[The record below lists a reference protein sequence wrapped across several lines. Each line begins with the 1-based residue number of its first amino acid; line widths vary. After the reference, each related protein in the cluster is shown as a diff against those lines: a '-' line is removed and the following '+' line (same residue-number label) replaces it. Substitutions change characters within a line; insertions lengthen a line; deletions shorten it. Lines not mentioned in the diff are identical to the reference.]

1 MNNFY
6 IIWEDNH
13 GNIAITDSYDKAI
26 DFLLDDEWISV
37 PANTTQKWYKDY
49 LKSLTYEEFN
59 DKMYNEMNYSYIV
72 IQECHFENGIWRA
85 R

>member
-37 PANTTQKWYKDY
+37 PANTTQKWYRDY
-49 LKSLTYEEFN
+49 LKSLTCEEFN

-72 IQECHFENGIWRA
+72 IQECHFEKGIWRA